1 MSCATHRLDG
11 GVDMVVRLKDAS
23 GNLVDELRRD

>member
-11 GVDMVVRLKDAS
+11 GIPIAVSIVDPEGEEIDRIL
-23 GNLVDELRRD
+23 N

>member
-11 GVDMVVRLKDAS
+11 GVPVAVSIIDAKGKEVDRLT
-23 GNLVDELRRD
+23 N

>member
-11 GVDMVVRLKDAS
+11 GIPVAVSIKDS
-23 GNLVDELRRD
+23 KGQEIKKIVS

>member
-11 GVDMVVRLKDAS
+11 GVNVELSVIDSS
-23 GNLVDELRRD
+23 GNVLETMGK

>member
-11 GVDMVVRLKDAS
+11 GIPVSVSIVNPEGKEIDRIVS
-23 GNLVDELRRD
+23 

>member
-11 GVDMVVRLKDAS
+11 GVPVAVTIIDSKGKEIDKLA
-23 GNLVDELRRD
+23 N

>member
-11 GVDMVVRLKDAS
+11 GVAVQLKIIDS
-23 GNLVDELRRD
+23 TGKVIETMQK

>member
-11 GVDMVVRLKDAS
+11 GVPVAVSIVDAKGQEIDRIVS
-23 GNLVDELRRD
+23 

>member
-11 GVDMVVRLKDAS
+11 GIPVAVSIVDSKGKEIDKIVS
-23 GNLVDELRRD
+23 

>member
-11 GVDMVVRLKDAS
+11 GIPVAVSIIDAKGQEIDKIVS
-23 GNLVDELRRD
+23 

>member
-11 GVDMVVRLKDAS
+11 GVNVEVSIVDAQGRLVETMGK
-23 GNLVDELRRD
+23 

>member
-11 GVDMVVRLKDAS
+11 GIPVSVSIVDSK
-23 GNLVDELRRD
+23 GKEVDKIVS

>member
-11 GVDMVVRLKDAS
+11 GIPVAVTIVDAQGKEIDRIVS
-23 GNLVDELRRD
+23 

>member
-11 GVDMVVRLKDAS
+11 GIPVSVSIVNSKGIEVEKIVS
-23 GNLVDELRRD
+23 

>member
-11 GVDMVVRLKDAS
+11 GVPVAVSIIDSKGQEIDKIVS
-23 GNLVDELRRD
+23 